1 MAILPM
7 AVYGLE
13 VPAGG
18 VPIAAKTDIPAA
30 VSFPG
35 KETHGYK
42 LTRPPVSHYNGRH

>member
-30 VSFPG
+30 VSFSS
-35 KETHGYK
+35 EREVWVT
-42 LTRPPVSHYNGRH
+42 N